1 MNVHIDDSEFI
12 DLINAVTADEIAAL
26 ESSVED
32 LESELSDKADEEY
45 VDDLATDL
53 RAEWQ
58 QEIENAIDNIEAA
71 NVDSLEDEVNEI
83 QRELICVD
91 ERQANV
97 CTGIMKLETRVAE
110 LDLEIAEH
118 LCRISDYRR
127 IMGFYG
133 EKIDALENTFFKRTY
148 RKMIALSRK
157 INWYSPK
164 L

>member
-1 MNVHIDDSEFI
+1 MDIHIDDSAFI

-26 ESSVED
+26 ESSVDD

-58 QEIENAIDNIEAA
+58 QEIESAIDNIESNSHALEL
-71 NVDSLEDEVNEI
+71 DMIEDEINEI

-97 CTGIMKLETRVAE
+97 CEGIIRLEQQVAE
-110 LDLEIAEH
+110 LELAFAALAQPGVI
-118 LCRISDYRR
+118 RR
-127 IMGFYG
+127 AYNRVLAMS
-133 EKIDALENTFFKRTY
+133 RT
-148 RKMIALSRK
+148 

>member
-97 CTGIMKLETRVAE
+97 CTG
-110 LDLEIAEH
+110 
-118 LCRISDYRR
+118 
-127 IMGFYG
+127 
-133 EKIDALENTFFKRTY
+133 
-148 RKMIALSRK
+148 
-157 INWYSPK
+157 
-164 L
+164 

>member
-12 DLINAVTADEIAAL
+12 DLINVVTADEIAAL
-26 ESSVED
+26 ETSCDD

-58 QEIENAIDNIEAA
+58 QEIESAIDNMPSPS
-71 NVDSLEDEVNEI
+71 VDSLEDEVNEI
-83 QRELICVD
+83 QRERIISD
-91 ERQANV
+91 TRIR
-97 CTGIMKLETRVAE
+97 TLETQVAD

-148 RKMIALSRK
+148 RKLLALSSR
-157 INWYSPK
+157 INWYSPRI
-164 L
+164 

>member
-32 LESELSDKADEEY
+32 LESELSDKADEDY
-45 VDDLATDL
+45 VDDLAVDL
-53 RAEWQ
+53 RNEWQ
-58 QEIENAIDNIEAA
+58 LEIQTAIDNQPSLS
-71 NVDSLEDEVNEI
+71 VDSIEDEVHEM
-83 QRELICVD
+83 QRERITSD
-91 ERQANV
+91 RRIR
-97 CTGIMKLETRVAE
+97 TLETQVAE
-110 LDLEIAEH
+110 LELAVSDH
-118 LCRISDYRR
+118 LSRISDYRR